1 MNKAYLGVDIGSI
14 STKGVI
20 IDEKNNILAS
30 IYLWTKGNPLKAVK
44 EVLKELKQKLP
55 KKYKIVGVGTTGSAR
70 KLVETILGANIIKN
84 EITAHAIGTLSKYPD
99 IRTIIE
105 IGGQD
110 SKIILLKDK
119 VVVDYAMNTLCAAG
133 TGAFLSSQA
142 ERLDIPVEE
151 FGNIALTSN
160 NPTPIAARCTVF
172 AESDLV
178 HKAQMG
184 HKKEDIVAGLCKSV
198 ALNYLN
204 NVGKGKKIISPI
216 IFQGGVSKN
225 IGVVKAFENILNEKI
240 ITDENGH
247 LMGALGVAIL
257 SKKQPEINFSFDIV
271 EKDFETTSINCSG
284 CPNNCEV
291 ICVKKENKLLD
302 SWGNRCEKGNHLL
315 KENSPT

>member
-1 MNKAYLGVDIGSI
+1 MKKAYLGVDIGSI

-20 IDEKNNILAS
+20 IDSDNNILLS
-30 IYLWTKGNPLKAVK
+30 KYIWTEGNPIKAVK
-44 EVLKELKQKLP
+44 EII
-55 KKYKIVGVGTTGSAR
+55 KYFKNNISNDIKIVGVGTTGSAR
-70 KLVETILGANIIKN
+70 RLIGSILNASIIKN

-99 IRTIIE
+99 IKTIIE

-110 SKIILLKDK
+110 SKIILIENGI
-119 VVVDYAMNTLCAAG
+119 VIDYAMNSLCAAG

-142 ERLDIPVEE
+142 KRLGIDVNN
-151 FGNIALTSN
+151 FGEIALTSN

-184 HKKEDIVAGLCKSV
+184 YNKNDIIAGLCKSV

-204 NVGKGKKIISPI
+204 NVAKGKNIATPI

-225 IGVVKAFENILNEKI
+225 IGVVKAFEYILNTKI
-240 ITDENGH
+240 ITDKNGH

-257 SKKQPEINFSFDIV
+257 SKSRPEIDFNFDIDNY
-271 EKDFETTSINCSG
+271 EYNTISKFCG
-284 CPNNCEV
+284 KCPNNCEV
-291 ICVKKENKLLD
+291 IFINKD
-302 SWGNRCEKGNHLL
+302 NNIIDHWGNRCPRGEKI
-315 KENSPT
+315 K